1 MQTAKLVFSLNFWLQ
16 IAKGYIMGMG
26 SRNTKVMIKMLI
38 FWLILVFL
46 IVMAS
51 GCSEYGMDITAVED
65 ISNFRENDDKL
76 VEECRGTY
84 YVDPYTKLKYC
95 LPEDLIVSTNLDVP
109 VI

>member
-1 MQTAKLVFSLNFWLQ
+1 MW
-16 IAKGYIMGMG
+16 MCMG
-26 SRNTKVMIKMLI
+26 SRNRKVMIKMLI
-38 FWLILVFL
+38 FWLVLVFL

-65 ISNFRENDDKL
+65 ISNFRENDDEL

-95 LPEDLIVSTNLDVP
+95 LPEDLTTIRNIDVYR
-109 VI
+109 IKEN